1 MNKKMNVLGV
11 APFIAA
17 PTFLYLAIVVV
28 ITYLSGEVFKITN
41 QDYSSLAIVGALM
54 IFIGVLMVIYC
65 GRKVLK
71 SFNSGKLMTDGLYK
85 IFRNPM
91 YAAYLLF
98 IIPGIA
104 LLFNSWLALTTVP
117 VNYILFSLFIRR
129 EYVYL
134 REKFG
139 KEYEEY
145 LQKVIIKFL

>member
-11 APFIAA
+11 APYIAI
-17 PTFLYLAIVVV
+17 PTFLYLGLAVIISFLANGVFTITNSTYGALAASGVV
-28 ITYLSGEVFKITN
+28 II
-41 QDYSSLAIVGALM
+41 IIGALM
-54 IFIGVLMVIYC
+54 VISC

-71 SFNSGKLMTDGLYK
+71 SFSSGKLMTDGLYK

-104 LLFNSWLALTTVP
+104 LLFNSWLALTTVL
-117 VNYILFSLFIRR
+117 VNYILFSLFIKR

-134 REKFG
+134 YEKFG
-139 KEYEEY
+139 MEYEDY
-145 LQKVIIKFL
+145 LAKVLIKFL

>member
-11 APFIAA
+11 GPYIAI
-17 PTFLYLAIVVV
+17 PTFLYLALAVI
-28 ITYLSGEVFKITN
+28 ITYLNGGVFKITN
-41 QDYSSLAIVGALM
+41 NNYTPLAVAGAIMILIGALM
-54 IFIGVLMVIYC
+54 VIRC

-104 LLFNSWLALTTVP
+104 FLFNSWLALTTILI
-117 VNYILFSLFIRR
+117 NYILFSFLIKR
-129 EYVYL
+129 EYQYL
-134 REKFG
+134 HDKFG
-139 KEYEEY
+139 VEYDDY
-145 LQKVIIKFL
+145 LSKVLIKIL